1 MIDLPEIVVCIGI
14 GFLGYGLFL
23 VTGLPG
29 LLGYVGVLLIVFGIF
44 LSWAKARPKR
54 TA

>member
-1 MIDLPEIVVCIGI
+1 MIDLPEILACIGV
-14 GFLGYGLFL
+14 GFLGYAVFMAL
-23 VTGLPG
+23 GLPG
-29 LLGYVGVLLIVFGIF
+29 LLGYCGVLLIVFGIF

>member
-1 MIDLPEIVVCIGI
+1 MIDLPEILACVGI
-14 GFLGYGLFL
+14 GFLGYGLYL
-23 VTGLPG
+23 ALGLPG

-44 LSWAKARPKR
+44 LEWARARPKR